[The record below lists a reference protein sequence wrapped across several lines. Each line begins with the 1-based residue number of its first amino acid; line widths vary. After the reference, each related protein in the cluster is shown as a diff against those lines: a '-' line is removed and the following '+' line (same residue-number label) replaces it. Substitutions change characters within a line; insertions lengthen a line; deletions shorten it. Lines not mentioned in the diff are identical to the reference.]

1 MSATKKQVHNGLK
14 GFTLIELL
22 VVIAIIVL
30 LVGIL
35 VPGMQA
41 FKRTADNLK
50 QKSRFHA
57 MEVGLAL
64 YLKDFREYPDS
75 KKLPETGGSSNVVC
89 GAHHLAEALF
99 GRDMRGFDYKSR
111 WYALTDSATPDI
123 YANDNNSTVQTDI
136 DASAARRKGPYV
148 DLKDVGVFRLN
159 AGIGEP
165 WYPGSGIAVST
176 DTGETIYAGDD
187 DYPSP
192 VISDIF
198 YKKVIK
204 TANLETGVEQTFR
217 VGTPVLYF
225 KANTEKKQ
233 SRGYDADSTP
243 ITDHRKLIYNY
254 EDNQA
259 MFGLPQ
265 VSGPEADSKNNHH
278 YRKTYSEGTPSKD
291 GSELFYDDI
300 TNEKVEQY
308 ASPVNARSFLLISA
322 GRDGIY
328 GTNDDVTNF

>member
-57 MEVGLAL
+57 MEVGLEL

-75 KKLPETGGSSNVVC
+75 KKLPETNDSNVVC

-99 GRDMRGFDYKSR
+99 GRDLRGFDYKSR
-111 WYALTDSATPDI
+111 WYAMTDSAIPDI
-123 YANDNNSTVQTDI
+123 YANNNNSTEQDDI

-159 AGIGEP
+159 AGIDEP
-165 WYPGSGIAVST
+165 WYPAGGIAVST
-176 DTGETIYAGDD
+176 ETGETIYAGND

-192 VISDIF
+192 VVSDIF

-204 TANLETGVEQTFR
+204 VVNLDTGTEQGFR
-217 VGTPVLYF
+217 IGTPVLYF
-225 KANTEKKQ
+225 KANTAGKQ
-233 SRGYDADSTP
+233 SRGYDADGTP
-243 ITDHRKLIYNY
+243 ITDSRKLLYNY
-254 EDNQA
+254 EDNEP

-278 YRKTYSEGTPSKD
+278 YRETYSEGTPSKD
-291 GSELFYDDI
+291 GSDLFYDDI
-300 TNEKVEQY
+300 TNKKVGQY
-308 ASPVNARSFLLISA
+308 AKPYNARSFLLISA